1 MVTYAVVQ
9 SGRAANRRTFL
20 KTGLLL
26 ALPLAFLCLFFA
38 VPVSRMLVL
47 AFQDQQTGD
56 LTLQNFITLIE
67 EPLYGRVLINT
78 VVVSA
83 IVVAASLVL
92 SYPLAF
98 VLARAK
104 RRVAAVLMLFV
115 LFPFWVS
122 ALVRTF
128 AWTVILQREG
138 PLNQLLSVLGLIDT
152 PLPLVQSRLALVLGL
167 TQILM
172 PFAVLPLAN
181 AIRGID
187 WNLVRAAESLGA
199 GRMRIF
205 VKILLPL
212 SSHGIAAASFIVF
225 ILSMGAFI
233 MPVLLG
239 GRGDTFLAQLIE
251 MQANTLLNWNLA
263 AALSVTLLAITLAL
277 VALFRAVFGT
287 PAVVRP

>member
-1 MVTYAVVQ
+1 MTEAVVK
-9 SGRAANRRTFL
+9 STRSASRGKALRVV
-20 KTGLLL
+20 LLL
-26 ALPLAFLCLFFA
+26 APSLAFLCLFFA
-38 VPVSRMLVL
+38 VPVSKMLVL
-47 AFQDQQTGD
+47 AFQDHATGQ
-56 LTLQNFITLIE
+56 LTLQNFVTLVE
-67 EPLYGRVLINT
+67 QPLYGKVLINT
-78 VVVSA
+78 VVVSF
-83 IVVAASLVL
+83 IVVAVSLVL
-92 SYPLAF
+92 SYPLAY
-98 VLARAK
+98 VLARAS
-104 RRVAAVLMLFV
+104 RGVAAILMLFV

-138 PLNQLLSVLGLIDT
+138 PFNQLLATLGLTDT
-152 PLPLVQSRLALVLGL
+152 PLALVQSRFALVLGL

-199 GRMRIF
+199 GRILIF
-205 VKILLPL
+205 FRVILPL
-212 SSHGIAAASFIVF
+212 SSNGIAAACFIVF

-251 MQANTLLNWNLA
+251 MQANALLNWNLA
-263 AALSVTLLAITLAL
+263 SALSVTLLVIILGL
-277 VALFRAVFGT
+277 MALFRALFGS
-287 PAVVRP
+287 AAMVRP

>member
-1 MVTYAVVQ
+1 MTEAVVK
-9 SGRAANRRTFL
+9 STRSASRGKALRVA
-20 KTGLLL
+20 LLL
-26 ALPLAFLCLFFA
+26 APPLAFLCLFFA
-38 VPVSRMLVL
+38 IPVSKMLVL
-47 AFQDQQTGD
+47 AFQDHATGQ
-56 LTLQNFITLIE
+56 LTLQNFVTLVE
-67 EPLYGRVLINT
+67 QPLYGKVLINT
-78 VVVSA
+78 VVVSF
-83 IVVAASLVL
+83 IVVAVSLVL
-92 SYPLAF
+92 SYPLAY
-98 VLARAK
+98 VLARAS
-104 RRVAAVLMLFV
+104 RGVAAILMLFV

-138 PLNQLLSVLGLIDT
+138 PFNQLLATLGLTDT
-152 PLPLVQSRLALVLGL
+152 PLALAQSRFALVLGL

-199 GRMRIF
+199 GRILIF
-205 VKILLPL
+205 FRVILPL
-212 SSHGIAAASFIVF
+212 SSNGIAAACFIVF

-251 MQANTLLNWNLA
+251 MQANALLNWNLA
-263 AALSVTLLAITLAL
+263 SALSVTLLVIILGL
-277 VALFRAVFGT
+277 MALFRTLFGS
-287 PAVVRP
+287 AAMVRP